1 MQVQVKLKN
10 GIITSIPNVMWHPEF
25 TAHLEPGIGTPMPAG
40 CWVRKS
46 TVAKFVAGTVR
57 EIRPSTV
64 DKFIESIEFAEM
76 PFEIL
81 DDEHDEPW
89 RNFGNCV
96 KAVPYGGFDFF
107 WKRS

>member
-1 MQVQVKLKN
+1 M
-10 GIITSIPNVMWHPEF
+10 
-25 TAHLEPGIGTPMPAG
+25 
-40 CWVRKS
+40 
-46 TVAKFVAGTVR
+46 R

-96 KAVPYGGFDFF
+96 KSVPYGGFDLF